1 MTKVSVR
8 SLGGEIELP
17 ARLMRDP
24 LTLKF
29 VDTLHERGGIERP
42 VAERYAASILAH
54 TSGEFAAR
62 LGRELE
68 TQFGRLGE
76 LRIRLKGMYDRV
88 IEHWAPRGGRMP
100 GPLPADLQP
109 QAFRRVFIEMAT
121 EFKRLEELRPQA
133 FAAGHPPGE
142 GLDVRAGVPR
152 RSGGP
157 RSRAAH
163 YADPRA
169 KDIADRLD
177 VLEARHGEN
186 LRHYP
191 GFRGFEVIDQ
201 LLDAGRLDE
210 AAAALRQLQHDIDIA
225 GLHGAATSGPGSAL
239 ARRAEA
245 GEAPDL
251 SIRYG
256 RRPNETIEG
265 PRRLPDLP
273 ADAPEVPLDRLTV
286 DSRPPESAV
295 DQARQWTIILREGRS
310 GAGLDFEAFW
320 KQRLAAEPPVWRD
333 GRMPDVGRIE
343 ITIEG
348 MFGSFTEHKLQQLWL
363 DLVDLG
369 EIRLLVPGLSPEATT
384 QIRQLAQAAETLL
397 GRPVAVHVIETAP

>member
-1 MTKVSVR
+1 MTKLSVK

-17 ARLMRDP
+17 GRLMRQP
-24 LTLKF
+24 AARKF

-42 VAERYAASILAH
+42 VAERYADSILAH

-68 TQFGRLGE
+68 TDFGRLGE

-88 IEHWAPRGGRMP
+88 IEHWAPRGGRTP
-100 GPLPADLQP
+100 GPLPGDLQP
-109 QAFRRVFIEMAT
+109 QAFRRLFIEMAT

-133 FAAGHPPGE
+133 FAAAHPPGE
-142 GLDVRAGVPR
+142 GLDLGAGVPR

-157 RSRAAH
+157 RSRAAA

-169 KDIADRLD
+169 KDIAHRLD
-177 VLEARHGEN
+177 VLEARHWEN
-186 LRHYP
+186 LRHHP
-191 GFRGFEVIDQ
+191 GFLGFEPVEQ
-201 LLDAGRLDE
+201 LLRAGRLDE
-210 AAAALRQLQHDIDIA
+210 AAAALNQLEHDISVA
-225 GLHGAATSGPGSAL
+225 GVHVATVSGPGSAL

-245 GEAPDL
+245 GKDPDL

-256 RRPNETIEG
+256 RTPNETIEG
-265 PRRLPDLP
+265 LRRLPDLP
-273 ADAPEVPLDRLTV
+273 ADAPEVPPDRLTLE
-286 DSRPPESAV
+286 SRPPASPV
-295 DQARQWTIILREGRS
+295 DQSSQWAIILRDGRS
-310 GAGLDFEAFW
+310 GAGLDYEAFW

-348 MFGSFTEHKLQQLWL
+348 MFGPFTERKLQQLWL

-369 EIRLLVPGLSPEATT
+369 EIRLIVPGLSSDATT

-397 GRPVAVHVIETAP
+397 GRRVAVHVIETAP